1 MLVWPELISDWYVW
15 TDSSNSWTS
24 SVHDFLYSYRP
35 IVEICHNVDHIV
47 FNVSTSSPR
56 KYLQCYWDFRILTV
70 CNYWHVLA
78 GKGFLNEHT
87 LNYKYQHLDNIGIF
101 YIIVFKK
108 LKMNISFSFHSLL
121 NSVQWSHKHCNNIEK
136 NNAPFLTRNS
146 ISTCKSTDKIVQF
159 AQVSTFHPPVKNRK
173 PKGKNTNNTQTPQYL
188 SKWMNRRVAER
199 HKYKG
204 QELLAGWRLADGK
217 LHCSSKQDSQNIDW
231 ASEWQ
236 LN

>member
-1 MLVWPELISDWYVW
+1 MLKYCVVVWILYPPASAGHVPSCTVVSMLVWPELISDWYVW

-101 YIIVFKK
+101 LYNTVLKK
-108 LKMNISFSFHSLL
+108 IKNEYQFQFPFTSEFSSM
-121 NSVQWSHKHCNNIEK
+121 V
-136 NNAPFLTRNS
+136 
-146 ISTCKSTDKIVQF
+146 
-159 AQVSTFHPPVKNRK
+159 
-173 PKGKNTNNTQTPQYL
+173 TQTL
-188 SKWMNRRVAER
+188 
-199 HKYKG
+199 
-204 QELLAGWRLADGK
+204 
-217 LHCSSKQDSQNIDW
+217 
-231 ASEWQ
+231 
-236 LN
+236 